1 MRMMPATVCSTF
13 HVSEI
18 ALTTSRLTDWVMV
31 WLSKQPSWS
40 QTRNVQ
46 ISTRNFNLQSNA
58 VLIEGEDE
66 DPLSAVVKNDRKL
79 TYLPSVSS
87 TFSMWYKRRWIRV
100 TRNIRDGYY
109 GRREESLELW
119 FVSFFYH
126 LKRVLNDHILA
137 SCRGVTKSSISCCWR
152 PRRNIWLPR
161 NTQFRFMSLTRKSPV
176 LHPA

>member
-1 MRMMPATVCSTF
+1 MPATVCSTF
-13 HVSEI
+13 RVSEI
-18 ALTTSRLTDWVMV
+18 ALTTSRLADWVMV

-119 FVSFFYH
+119 FVTFF
-126 LKRVLNDHILA
+126 
-137 SCRGVTKSSISCCWR
+137 
-152 PRRNIWLPR
+152 LPFE
-161 NTQFRFMSLTRKSPV
+161 TSVK
-176 LHPA
+176 